1 MVLLVV
7 KVEVKKEGT
16 VEGEGHKER
25 KKNQTFFFIFFHSH
39 KPIFIFP

>member
-16 VEGEGHKER
+16 VEGEGHKE

-39 KPIFIFP
+39 KPIFNFP